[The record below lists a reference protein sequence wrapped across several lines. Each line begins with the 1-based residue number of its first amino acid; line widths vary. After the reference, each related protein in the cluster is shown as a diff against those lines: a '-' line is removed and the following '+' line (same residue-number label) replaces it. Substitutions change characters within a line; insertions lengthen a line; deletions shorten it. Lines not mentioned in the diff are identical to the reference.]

1 MPLQAFAEKAR
12 KASTGGEPLASSMPH
27 FSAFYQTDSI
37 SRASKV
43 MAKCIKARQQPVP
56 GVRAASAGM

>member
-1 MPLQAFAEKAR
+1 
-12 KASTGGEPLASSMPH
+12 MPH

-56 GVRAASAGM
+56 GVHAASAGM